1 MAGYAQLAMRRVRA
15 VAKGEGASMISF
27 DVAGIPQQ
35 QGSMRAFVVAGRA
48 RVTSDNAKL
57 KPWRN
62 LVSSEAM
69 LAMRDHP
76 LFEGE
81 MDVAI
86 LGTPCMDMGQVYA
99 PIEDRRAKD
108 LIAEEG
114 AGFLMLDIA
123 KNRNGATG
131 MVPMR
136 LDWWTGGGRFKG
148 IGA

>member
-1 MAGYAQLAMRRVRA
+1 
-15 VAKGEGASMISF
+15 
-27 DVAGIPQQ
+27 
-35 QGSMRAFVVAGRA
+35 
-48 RVTSDNAKL
+48 
-57 KPWRN
+57 
-62 LVSSEAM
+62 
-69 LAMRDHP
+69 
-76 LFEGE
+76 
-81 MDVAI
+81 
-86 LGTPCMDMGQVYA
+86 
-99 PIEDRRAKD
+99 